1 LSDKRGLLNPKLI
14 QQLAKDTHGSLMPQK
29 SQNGCLVVLAW
40 YQLPTITP
48 VSA

>member
-14 QQLAKDTHGSLMPQK
+14 QQLANDRLFVMLRRSR
-29 SQNGCLVVLAW
+29 NGYPVVAAW